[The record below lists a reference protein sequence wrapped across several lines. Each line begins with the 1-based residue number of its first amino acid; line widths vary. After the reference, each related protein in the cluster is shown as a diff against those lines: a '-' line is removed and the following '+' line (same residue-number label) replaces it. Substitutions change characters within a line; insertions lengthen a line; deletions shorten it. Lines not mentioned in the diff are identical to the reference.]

1 MLAVSHAGVP
11 MGKRPSFQF
20 YPADWRKDPALRAC
34 SLAARGL
41 WVEMLALMHECE
53 PYGHLRIGGSP
64 VTDTTQVARLVGE
77 SPDVVA
83 TLLAELEQFAVFSRL
98 DDGTIYSR
106 RMVRDEHVRA
116 ARAAGGMMSL
126 ENPNVPRRKKGAP
139 HGPEEG
145 HLKGYPSRISSGGS
159 LGGSPSS
166 SSSSSSSTTTT
177 PEECVPRDSV
187 PAPESS
193 ATSRELTVPA
203 IARLLTTAANAGL
216 DAAFGV
222 SIKPLVPGHRPAIA
236 LAEHVQQQHI
246 DVAFAALVI
255 ERHAKSLNP
264 VKTERPFSLGYFR
277 PILDTAHAEVR
288 PRRVLDVL
296 RHHQLIPYN
305 GNADIHARRVEAT
318 LEVLP
323 AEELG
328 WLRPLLLDLNPRDI
342 DRALAAGG
350 ESRALEVIA
359 AALDP
364 SRAKGVA

>member
-1 MLAVSHAGVP
+1 MKQAGLP
-11 MGKRPSFQF
+11 SGKRPSFQF

-41 WVEMLALMHECE
+41 WVELLAIMHECE

-98 DDGTIYSR
+98 EDGTLYSR
-106 RMVRDEHVRA
+106 RMVRDERVRA
-116 ARAAGGMMSL
+116 ARAAGGARSL
-126 ENPNVPRRKKGAP
+126 DNPNVPRRKHQHQKGQGE
-139 HGPEEG
+139 GPAE
-145 HLKGYPSRISSGGS
+145 GYPSRVSSAGS

-166 SSSSSSSTTTT
+166 SSSSSPSTTTT
-177 PEECVPRDSV
+177 PGACVPRDTV
-187 PAPESS
+187 PAPELSS
-193 ATSRELTVPA
+193 TSRELTVPA
-203 IARLLTTAANAGL
+203 IARLLTTAANKGL

-222 SIKPLVPGHRPAIA
+222 DIKPLVPGHRPAIA

-255 ERHAKSLNP
+255 ERHAKSMNP
-264 VKTERPFSLGYFR
+264 VKTERPYSLGFFR

-296 RHHQLIPYN
+296 RHFQLIPYD
-305 GNADIHARRVEAT
+305 GSADRHARRVEAA

-323 AEELG
+323 ADELV
-328 WLRPLLLDLNPRDI
+328 WLRPLLLGLNPRDI

-350 ESRALEVIA
+350 ERKALDVIS

-364 SRAKGVA
+364 DPAEDVA